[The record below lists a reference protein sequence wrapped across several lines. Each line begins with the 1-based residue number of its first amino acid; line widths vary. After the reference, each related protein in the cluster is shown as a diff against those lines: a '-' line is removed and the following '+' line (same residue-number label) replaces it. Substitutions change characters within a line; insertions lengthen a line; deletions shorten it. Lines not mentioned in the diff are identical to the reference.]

1 MKKGLIILFFGLLVY
16 NTLGFVINFHFVLAE
31 WRQEMRLFLS
41 QNIDENDLVQLTFK
55 KTAFDISTHEFSK
68 DNKRYDVVKTKISGD
83 DIIVYC
89 FQDDK
94 EAAFI
99 AQFNDFL
106 FQNTSSKGDFQR
118 KMSNIFKHLRMEYV
132 SENPFCLQHCPPS
145 VLSGRKSVFCYEKP
159 YFPSSNFDILTPPP
173 QFVG

>member
-1 MKKGLIILFFGLLVY
+1 MGLLVY
-16 NTLGFVINFHFVLAE
+16 NTVGFIINFQFILTE

-41 QNIDENDLVQLTFK
+41 QNIDENNLVQLTFK

-68 DNKRYDVVKTKISGD
+68 EGKRYDVVKTKILGD

-94 EAAFI
+94 ETALI
-99 AQFNDFL
+99 AQFNDLL
-106 FQNTSSKGDFQR
+106 FQNTTSKGDFQR

-132 SENPFCLQHCPPS
+132 SENPFCLQPCPPS
-145 VLSGRKSVFCYEKP
+145 VLSERKSVFCYETP
-159 YFPSSNFDILTPPP
+159 YFPDFNFDIITPPP